1 MYNSVIAQLA
11 ARRQLAI
18 GVEGEGFEYLVGR
31 RKFGDL
37 FGLPLGGG
45 QARESELVVRF
56 SESLD
61 CSRQALRALLGGGL
75 AGSIESRLRSEERRV
90 GKEGR
95 SRRTL
100 CRQKE

>member
-1 MYNSVIAQLA
+1 MHNAVIAQLA

-18 GVEGEGFEYLVGR
+18 GVEGEGFEYLIGR

-45 QARESELVVRF
+45 QARESELVVRL

-61 CSRQALRALLGGGL
+61 CARQVSWALLSGGL
-75 AGSIESRLRSEERRV
+75 AGLIGTR
-90 GKEGR
+90 
-95 SRRTL
+95 L
-100 CRQKE
+100 CRAPGLGVRGLWGVSGLHG